1 MPGGASTVRISQ
13 NFIFPKIDQKFGK
26 KIVEENFINYLDLG
40 GDQPEFL
47 NYAKIPIMSKKD
59 CQSKHTNE
67 KDYESISDDMIC
79 AGFDHGGTD
88 ACNGDSGGPLMCTRE
103 DNTGLIFSDPKIFSN
118 FPA

>member
-1 MPGGASTVRISQ
+1 M
-13 NFIFPKIDQKFGK
+13 
-26 KIVEENFINYLDLG
+26 G

-103 DNTGLIFSDPKIFSN
+103 DNTGFISRVFWQKCIFRWKQIDFRSKTPHFYVDLEFWFLLWNNIF
-118 FPA
+118 

>member
-1 MPGGASTVRISQ
+1 M
-13 NFIFPKIDQKFGK
+13 
-26 KIVEENFINYLDLG
+26 G

-103 DNTGLIFSDPKIFSN
+103 DNTGLKFLKIWRSKTQFFLQGDNFWPKKE
-118 FPA
+118 ARGYV

>member
-1 MPGGASTVRISQ
+1 M
-13 NFIFPKIDQKFGK
+13 
-26 KIVEENFINYLDLG
+26 G

-88 ACNGDSGGPLMCTRE
+88 ACNGDSGGPLMCTRD
-103 DNTGLIFSDPKIFSN
+103 DNTGWISSDPRMFSN
-118 FPA
+118 FFGLEKLSNW

>member
-1 MPGGASTVRISQ
+1 M
-13 NFIFPKIDQKFGK
+13 
-26 KIVEENFINYLDLG
+26 G

-103 DNTGLIFSDPKIFSN
+103 DNTGLISQIWRSKMHFYQKHTFLPQDDNFQPKRE
-118 FPA
+118 ARGYV

>member
-1 MPGGASTVRISQ
+1 MT
-13 NFIFPKIDQKFGK
+13 
-26 KIVEENFINYLDLG
+26 YLDLG

-103 DNTGLIFSDPKIFSN
+103 DNTGLISQIWRSKMHFYQKHTFFAPRR
-118 FPA
+118 

>member
-1 MPGGASTVRISQ
+1 
-13 NFIFPKIDQKFGK
+13 
-26 KIVEENFINYLDLG
+26 
-40 GDQPEFL
+40 
-47 NYAKIPIMSKKD
+47 MSKKD

-103 DNTGLIFSDPKIFSN
+103 DNTGMISRVF
-118 FPA
+118 

>member
-1 MPGGASTVRISQ
+1 MK
-13 NFIFPKIDQKFGK
+13 IF
-26 KIVEENFINYLDLG
+26 ENFRKFDSLEQLALKIFLDLG

-103 DNTGLIFSDPKIFSN
+103 DNTGLNSEIFLEKMYFLSKISSKTHF
-118 FPA
+118 

>member
-1 MPGGASTVRISQ
+1 MICVPLPGGASTVRFLNTSFFPIIQSKTTFSR
-13 NFIFPKIDQKFGK
+13 NFQFF
-26 KIVEENFINYLDLG
+26 LDLG

-103 DNTGLIFSDPKIFSN
+103 DNTGMISRVF
-118 FPA
+118 

>member
-1 MPGGASTVRISQ
+1 M
-13 NFIFPKIDQKFGK
+13 
-26 KIVEENFINYLDLG
+26 G

-103 DNTGLIFSDPKIFSN
+103 DNTGLKFLKIFDRKGIFIKNTFLPKDDN
-118 FPA
+118 FWPKREARGYV

>member
-1 MPGGASTVRISQ
+1 MGQKLHLFIGLTQ
-13 NFIFPKIDQKFGK
+13 NWFRDFWKFSKSFLEELALKIF
-26 KIVEENFINYLDLG
+26 LDLG

-103 DNTGLIFSDPKIFSN
+103 DNTGLISQIFPD
-118 FPA
+118 F